1 MTLHATR
8 VAKGICP
15 QLRADRRAKANEGG
29 PRAVSRET
37 VNKSPLEFQLTSQLF
52 LLLRFG
58 PYCRSESE
66 IAGSACAFSSSFK
79 MSHLKRRRGGLKVS
93 KATFACQNN

>member
-1 MTLHATR
+1 MLLELRKEFAPSSGQTGEQKQT
-8 VAKGICP
+8 KG
-15 QLRADRRAKANEGG
+15 R

-58 PYCRSESE
+58 PHCRSESE